1 MINEVNVSGKK
12 VSGKVAGVGLGS
24 GFVRERLIEGK
35 RILIDKKTIFISF
48 LCSLT
53 HKFMYNVAK

>member
-35 RILIDKKTIFISF
+35 RILIDKKTIFISIF
-48 LCSLT
+48 VLDCWL
-53 HKFMYNVAK
+53 